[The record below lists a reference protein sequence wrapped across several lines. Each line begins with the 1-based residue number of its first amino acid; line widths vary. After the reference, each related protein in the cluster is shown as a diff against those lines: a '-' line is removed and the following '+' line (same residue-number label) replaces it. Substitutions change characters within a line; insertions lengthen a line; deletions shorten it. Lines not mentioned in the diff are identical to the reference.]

1 MRHEILLNDGW
12 RFHRGD
18 ITVDTPAYKGPVYS
32 QSKTERK
39 KSGPAAYAY
48 SDAPDQFVSNSG
60 ILNHEK
66 WENVN
71 LPHDYVVDQD
81 MDENENN
88 ALGYLHY
95 DNAWYRK
102 HFSLSEEYRN
112 KRVVLRFDGIA

>member
-1 MRHEILLNDGW
+1 MIKNCAIKYKPIL
-12 RFHRGD
+12 
-18 ITVDTPAYKGPVYS
+18 

-48 SDAPDQFVSNSG
+48 SDAPDQFASNSG

-81 MDENENN
+81 LDENENN

-102 HFSLSEEYRN
+102 HFFSPKSIEIKE
-112 KRVVLRFDGIA
+112 